1 MKFKLNNITILYLIT
16 FFAALYF
23 YHPIITLYFQQ
34 RGLNFVQINSLWA
47 IIIGA
52 QSLSEVPTGIIADKI
67 GRKYS
72 IIIALALQ
80 LAGEVIYVFAN
91 NYLLFALV
99 SVIAGLGFAF
109 SSGCFEAMIY
119 DSLKE
124 EGREEEMQK
133 VAGLN
138 HSFGQL
144 AIIIGSFG
152 CSFIAADLEM
162 DSFIFLIIITA
173 CSVATA
179 LLVSFFLKEPSTEY
193 KRSAQ
198 SSFVLLKDG
207 VQILKTNKSL
217 QKISILY
224 LLATPFVNYLL
235 NFYPPYF
242 VQAKV
247 PGLWFGIALSVA
259 SLGGVLTSKY
269 AYLLEKNLGVNKGVL
284 AATFTPGILYILMAA
299 IFHPLISLILFVLSY
314 SSMSLQKPLFADY
327 TNRHIESRN
336 RATVLS
342 IISMFSGIYV
352 ALMGF
357 IIGAIADYTL
367 SYSFLFM
374 GAIIIASTI
383 LFRIDESHVKTNVI
397 KSG

>member
-1 MKFKLNNITILYLIT
+1 MKAKLNNIIILHLIT

-23 YHPIITLYFQQ
+23 YHPVITLYFQQ

-47 IIIGA
+47 IIIGTM
-52 QSLSEVPTGIIADKI
+52 SLSEVLTGIIADKI

-80 LAGEVIYVFAN
+80 LSGEVIYIFAN

-138 HSFGQL
+138 NSFGQL
-144 AIIIGSFG
+144 AIIIGSFVCG
-152 CSFIAADLEM
+152 FIAADLEM
-162 DSFIFLIIITA
+162 DSFISLIIITA
-173 CSVATA
+173 CSVGIA

-193 KRSAQ
+193 KRSEQ
-198 SSFVLLKDG
+198 SSFMLLKDSL
-207 VQILKTNKSL
+207 QLLKINKSL
-217 QKISILY
+217 QKIIILS

-247 PGLWFGIALSVA
+247 PGVWFGIALSVA
-259 SLGGVLTSKY
+259 ALLGVLTSKY
-269 AYLLEKNLGVNKGVL
+269 AYLLEKHLGVNKGVL
-284 AATFTPGILYILMAA
+284 VATFTPGILYILMAA
-299 IFHPLISLILFVLSY
+299 IFHPLISVILFVISY
-314 SSMSLQKPLFADY
+314 SSMNIQKPIFADY

-342 IISMFSGIYV
+342 TISMFSGIYI
-352 ALMGF
+352 ALMGL
-357 IIGAIADYTL
+357 IIGAIADYVL

-374 GAIIIASTI
+374 GIIIIISAT
-383 LFRIDESHVKTNVI
+383 LLRIDEGHVKTVEL
-397 KSG
+397 S

>member
-1 MKFKLNNITILYLIT
+1 MKAKLNNIIILHLIT

-23 YHPIITLYFQQ
+23 YHPVITLYFQQ

-47 IIIGA
+47 IIIGTM
-52 QSLSEVPTGIIADKI
+52 SLSEVPTGIIADKI

-80 LAGEVIYVFAN
+80 LSGEVIYIFAN

-138 HSFGQL
+138 NSFGQL
-144 AIIIGSFG
+144 AIIIGSFVCG
-152 CSFIAADLEM
+152 FIAADLEM
-162 DSFIFLIIITA
+162 DSFISLIIITA
-173 CSVATA
+173 CSVGIA

-193 KRSAQ
+193 KRSEQ
-198 SSFVLLKDG
+198 SSFMLLKDSL
-207 VQILKTNKSL
+207 QLLKINKSL
-217 QKISILY
+217 QKIIILS

-247 PGLWFGIALSVA
+247 PGVWFGIALSVA
-259 SLGGVLTSKY
+259 ALLGVLTSKY

-284 AATFTPGILYILMAA
+284 VATFTPGILYILMAA
-299 IFHPLISLILFVLSY
+299 IFHPLISVILFVISY
-314 SSMSLQKPLFADY
+314 SSMNIQKPIFADY

-342 IISMFSGIYV
+342 TISMFSGIYI
-352 ALMGF
+352 ALMGL
-357 IIGAIADYTL
+357 IIGAIADYVL

-374 GAIIIASTI
+374 GIIIIISAT
-383 LFRIDESHVKTNVI
+383 LLRIDEGHVKTVEL
-397 KSG
+397 S